1 MTNSE
6 RLKQVKA
13 DYMTLHG
20 FLLFSSLH
28 EKNRTSSRTSASTN
42 STELIG
48 KKSSLARSS
57 SLISAGAAPVWN
69 WCCGAPRRTLSPRG
83 WRTLYRNGSASRA
96 DRLPP
101 LYRLSAA
108 PHPNPS
114 SPHPVSR
121 LSSRSSA
128 ALRSSTLER
137 KTWSYRG
144 KSLSILCVKKS
155 FELLSANEELP

>member
-13 DYMTLHG
+13 DYMKLYVL
-20 FLLFSSLH
+20 FFSSLH
-28 EKNRTSSRTSASTN
+28 ENKQKQKRSQTSSRASASTN

-57 SLISAGAAPVWN
+57 SLTSAGAAPVWN

-114 SPHPVSR
+114 SQHPVSR
-121 LSSRSSA
+121 LSARSSA

-144 KSLSILCVKKS
+144 KYQ
-155 FELLSANEELP
+155 NP